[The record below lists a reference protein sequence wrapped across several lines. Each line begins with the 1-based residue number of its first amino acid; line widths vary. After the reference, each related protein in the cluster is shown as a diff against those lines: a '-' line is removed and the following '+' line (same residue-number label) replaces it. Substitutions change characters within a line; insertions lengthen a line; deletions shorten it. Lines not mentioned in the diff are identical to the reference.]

1 MNTWTEKQRQILDT
15 IMDELIP
22 PSDDGIIPGAG
33 ALGVADFLPAA
44 RPYAKDPIKSAL
56 IIINFVGNDFITLPR
71 PTRVAMLKRSEL
83 EHAEAF
89 ATLIRTTYMG
99 YYSRSDTRPHFGVGS
114 HPIHPLGYKVLP
126 ESHELMNELTAPVRQ
141 RGKVYRDAE

>member
-44 RPYAKDPIKSAL
+44 RPYATDPIKSAL
-56 IIINFVGNDFITLPR
+56 TLINFVGEDFITLPGSA
-71 PTRVAMLKRSEL
+71 RVAMLKKSEL

-89 ATLIRTTYMG
+89 ATLIRLTYMG
-99 YYSRSDTRPHFGVGS
+99 YYSRSDIRPHFGVGS
-114 HPIHPLGYKVLP
+114 HPVHPQGYKVLS
-126 ESHELMNELTAPVRQ
+126 ESYELINELTAPVRQ
-141 RGKVYRDAE
+141 RGKVYRNAE

>member
-44 RPYAKDPIKSAL
+44 RPYTKDPIESAL
-56 IIINFVGNDFITLPR
+56 VIINFVSVICCETWL
-71 PTRVAMLKRSEL
+71 V
-83 EHAEAF
+83 
-89 ATLIRTTYMG
+89 LI
-99 YYSRSDTRPHFGVGS
+99 
-114 HPIHPLGYKVLP
+114 
-126 ESHELMNELTAPVRQ
+126 
-141 RGKVYRDAE
+141 

>member
-44 RPYAKDPIKSAL
+44 RPYAKDPVKSAL
-56 IIINFVGNDFITLPR
+56 TIINFVGEDFIKLPCS
-71 PTRVAMLKRSEL
+71 TRVAMLKKSEL

-89 ATLIRTTYMG
+89 ATLIRVTYMG

-114 HPIHPLGYKVLP
+114 HPIHPLGYEVLP

>member
-1 MNTWTEKQRQILDT
+1 MNTWTEKQRKILDT

-22 PSDDGIIPGAG
+22 PSDNGTIPGAG

-44 RPYAKDPIKSAL
+44 RPYATDPIKSAL
-56 IIINFVGNDFITLPR
+56 TLINFVGEDFIKLPR
-71 PTRVAMLKRSEL
+71 PARVAILKKSEL

-89 ATLIRTTYMG
+89 ATLIRVTYMG
-99 YYSRSDTRPHFGVGS
+99 YYSRSDIRPHFGVGS
-114 HPIHPLGYKVLP
+114 HPIHPQGYTVLP

-141 RGKVYRDAE
+141 RGKVYRNAE